1 MRHTLALLGLT
12 GALMFTA
19 MSASERAALFS
30 SYAWDDLAPALAG
43 LAPRVDARLAHE
55 LRAAFP
61 DDRPEQAARSEQA
74 SLTDQAILPDN
85 EGSAAPAEARAK
97 SSLERARAALEES
110 NAPALSN
117 KEICTQLVAVAQ
129 A

>member
-12 GALMFTA
+12 GALMFTG

-30 SYAWDDLAPALAG
+30 SYGWDDLAPALARLG
-43 LAPRVDARLAHE
+43 PRLDAPPADE
-55 LRAAFP
+55 LSATFL
-61 DDRPEQAARSEQA
+61 DDRPAQAARFEQA
-74 SLTDQAILPDN
+74 SLTHEATLPDN
-85 EGSAAPAEARAK
+85 HEVSAAPADTRAK

-117 KEICTQLVAVAQ
+117 KEICT
-129 A
+129 